1 MIKMFR
7 YLKPKQWLYFAIS
20 VAFIVVQVY
29 LNLKLPDYMNDI
41 TRLINTPGNE
51 MKDIYEAGFKMLV
64 CALLGAA
71 CSIIISYFA
80 ANIAAGLSRT
90 LREKV
95 YHQVV
100 DFSSEE
106 MHDFS
111 VDSLI
116 TRTTNDITQIQM
128 IMAMGLVV
136 MIQAPITAVWAIC
149 KIWDKSWQWTT
160 MTAFAVL
167 LLFTTIGILVTFAM
181 PKFRKVQGLVDRL
194 NLVTRENLSGL
205 RVIRA
210 YNAEDYEE
218 AKFQKVNQE
227 IADTNIYVGKFMPL
241 MPATMNL
248 IMNGLSLGIYWIGAY
263 MINNVSMEMTQG
275 TAVLKQ
281 HMMERVSLFGDM
293 VVFVSYAIQVV
304 MAFVMLTMIFVNLPR
319 AQVAARRVQAVI
331 DKKKHLKDGKGVH
344 PTQKGTLRFE
354 NVSFQYPDAS
364 EAVIENVSFE
374 ANTGDTVA
382 FIGSTG
388 SGKSTLVN
396 LIPRFYDAT
405 KGTVYVDGCDV
416 KDYEMEELRRK
427 VGYIPQKAFLFKGTI
442 DSNMHYGD
450 NQDVSEDVVNDALRI
465 AQATP
470 FIEKMPEGVASP
482 IVQGG
487 TNVSGGQRQRLA
499 IARTLA
505 RRPEILIF
513 DDSFSALDYKTD
525 RILRDTLNQEL
536 TDTTKVIVAQRIG
549 TIRDANLIIV
559 LDEGKVVGQGTHEE
573 LMANCSVYQDIA
585 YSQLSKEELSHE
597 SNAR

>member
-7 YLKPKQWLYFAIS
+7 YLNLKQWVYFFIS
-20 VAFIVVQVY
+20 VIFIVIQVY

-51 MKDIYEAGFKMLV
+51 MSDIYSAGGKMLV

-71 CSIIISYFA
+71 CSIIISFFA
-80 ANIAAGLSRT
+80 ANIAAGLSKT
-90 LREKV
+90 LRQNV

-100 DFSSEE
+100 DFSPEE
-106 MHDFS
+106 MNAFS

-136 MIQAPITAVWAIC
+136 MIQAPITAIWAIL
-149 KIWDKSWQWTT
+149 KIWNKSWQWTT
-160 MTAFAVL
+160 MTAMAVVL
-167 LLFTTIGILVTFAM
+167 LFVTIGVLVTFAM
-181 PKFRKVQGLVDRL
+181 PKFRKIQGLVDQL

-218 AKFQKVNQE
+218 AKFQSVNKE

-263 MINNVSMEMTQG
+263 MINHVSMSMTQG
-275 TAVLKQ
+275 PAILKE
-281 HMMERVSLFGDM
+281 HLMDRISLFGDM

-319 AQVAARRVQAVI
+319 AQVACRRVQEVI
-331 DKKKHLKDGKGVH
+331 NKGIIIKDGHGVT
-344 PTQKGTLRFE
+344 PEEMGTVRFDH
-354 NVSFQYPDAS
+354 VSFQYPDAK
-364 EAVIENVSFE
+364 EAVIENVSFT
-374 ANTGDTVA
+374 AHQGDTVA

-405 KGTVYVDGCDV
+405 QGTVYVDGKDV
-416 KDYEMEELRRK
+416 RDYTTKMLRQK

-442 DSNMHYGD
+442 ASNMRYGD
-450 NQDVSEDVVNDALRI
+450 NANVSDEVVSEALTM

-470 FIEKMPEGVASP
+470 FIDKMPAGVNSEIA
-482 IVQGG
+482 QGG
-487 TNVSGGQRQRLA
+487 SNVSGGQRQRLA

-505 RRPEILIF
+505 RQPEILIF

-525 RILRDTLNQEL
+525 RLLRDTLNEKL
-536 TDTTKVIVAQRIG
+536 KDTTKLIVAQRIG
-549 TIRDANLIIV
+549 TIRDADQIIV
-559 LDEGKVVGQGTHEE
+559 LDEGKVVGQGTHDE
-573 LMANCSVYQDIA
+573 LMENCAVYQDIA
-585 YSQLSKEELSHE
+585 YSQLSKEELHHE
-597 SNAR
+597 

>member
-7 YLKPKQWLYFAIS
+7 YLNLKQWVYFFIS
-20 VAFIVVQVY
+20 VIFIVIQVY

-51 MKDIYEAGFKMLV
+51 MSDIYSAGGKMLV

-71 CSIIISYFA
+71 CSIIISFFA
-80 ANIAAGLSRT
+80 ANIAAGLSKT
-90 LREKV
+90 LRQKV

-100 DFSSEE
+100 DFSPEE
-106 MHDFS
+106 MNAFS

-136 MIQAPITAVWAIC
+136 MIQAPITAIWAIL
-149 KIWDKSWQWTT
+149 KIWNKSWQWTT
-160 MTAFAVL
+160 MTAMAVVL
-167 LLFTTIGILVTFAM
+167 LFVTIGVLVTFAM
-181 PKFRKVQGLVDRL
+181 PKFRKIQGLVDQL

-218 AKFQKVNQE
+218 AKFQSVNKE

-263 MINNVSMEMTQG
+263 MINHVSMSMMQG
-275 TAVLKQ
+275 PAVLKE
-281 HMMERVSLFGDM
+281 HLMDRISLFGDM

-319 AQVAARRVQAVI
+319 AQVACRRVQEVI
-331 DKKKHLKDGKGVH
+331 NKGISIKDGHGVT
-344 PTQKGTLRFE
+344 PEEVGTVRFDH
-354 NVSFQYPDAS
+354 VSFQYPDAK
-364 EAVIENVSFE
+364 EAVIENVSFT
-374 ANTGDTVA
+374 AHQGDTVA

-405 KGTVYVDGCDV
+405 QGTVYIDGKDV
-416 KDYEMEELRRK
+416 RDYTTKMLRQK

-442 DSNMHYGD
+442 ASNMRYGD
-450 NQDVSEDVVNDALRI
+450 NANVSDEVVSEALTM

-470 FIEKMPEGVASP
+470 FIDKMPAGVNSEIA
-482 IVQGG
+482 QGG
-487 TNVSGGQRQRLA
+487 SNVSGGQRQRLA

-505 RRPEILIF
+505 RQPEILIF

-525 RILRDTLNQEL
+525 RLLRDTLNEKL
-536 TDTTKVIVAQRIG
+536 KDTTKLIVAQRIG
-549 TIRDANLIIV
+549 TIRDADQIIV
-559 LDEGKVVGQGTHEE
+559 LDEGKVVGQGTHDE
-573 LMANCSVYQDIA
+573 LMANCAVYQDIA
-585 YSQLSKEELSHE
+585 YSQLSKEELHHE
-597 SNAR
+597 

>member
-7 YLKPKQWLYFAIS
+7 YLNLKQWVYFFIS
-20 VAFIVVQVY
+20 VIFIVIQVY

-51 MKDIYEAGFKMLV
+51 MSDIYSAGGKMLV

-71 CSIIISYFA
+71 CSIIISFFA
-80 ANIAAGLSRT
+80 ANIAAGLSKT
-90 LREKV
+90 LRQKV

-100 DFSSEE
+100 DFSPEE
-106 MHDFS
+106 MNAFS

-136 MIQAPITAVWAIC
+136 MIQAPITAIWAIL
-149 KIWDKSWQWTT
+149 KIWNKSWQWTT
-160 MTAFAVL
+160 MTAMAVVL
-167 LLFTTIGILVTFAM
+167 LFVTIGVLVTFAM
-181 PKFRKVQGLVDRL
+181 PKFRKIQGLVDQL

-218 AKFQKVNQE
+218 AKFQSVNKE

-263 MINNVSMEMTQG
+263 MINHVSMSMTQG
-275 TAVLKQ
+275 PAVLKE
-281 HMMERVSLFGDM
+281 HLMDRISLFGDM

-319 AQVAARRVQAVI
+319 AQVACRRVQEVI
-331 DKKKHLKDGKGVH
+331 NKGISIKDGHGVT
-344 PTQKGTLRFE
+344 PEEVGTVRFDH
-354 NVSFQYPDAS
+354 VSFQYPDAK
-364 EAVIENVSFE
+364 EAVIENVSFT
-374 ANTGDTVA
+374 AHQGDTVA

-405 KGTVYVDGCDV
+405 QGTVYVDGKDV
-416 KDYEMEELRRK
+416 RDYTTKMLRQK

-442 DSNMHYGD
+442 ASNMRYGD
-450 NQDVSEDVVNDALRI
+450 NANVSDEVVSEALTM

-470 FIEKMPEGVASP
+470 FIDKMPAGVNSEIA
-482 IVQGG
+482 QGG
-487 TNVSGGQRQRLA
+487 SNVSGGQRQRLA

-505 RRPEILIF
+505 RQPEILIF

-525 RILRDTLNQEL
+525 RLLRDTLNEKL
-536 TDTTKVIVAQRIG
+536 KDTTKLIVAQRIG
-549 TIRDANLIIV
+549 TIRDADQIIV
-559 LDEGKVVGQGTHEE
+559 LDEGKVVGQGTHDE
-573 LMANCSVYQDIA
+573 LMANCAVYQDIA
-585 YSQLSKEELSHE
+585 YSQLSKEELHHE
-597 SNAR
+597 

>member
-7 YLKPKQWLYFAIS
+7 YLNLKQWVYFFIS
-20 VAFIVVQVY
+20 VIFIVIQVY

-51 MKDIYEAGFKMLV
+51 MSDIYSAGGKMLV

-71 CSIIISYFA
+71 CSIIISFFA
-80 ANIAAGLSRT
+80 ANIAAGLSKT
-90 LREKV
+90 LRQKV

-100 DFSSEE
+100 DFSPEE
-106 MHDFS
+106 MNAFS

-136 MIQAPITAVWAIC
+136 MIQAPITAIWAIL
-149 KIWDKSWQWTT
+149 KIWNKSWQWTT
-160 MTAFAVL
+160 MTAMAVVL
-167 LLFTTIGILVTFAM
+167 LFVTIGVLVTFAM
-181 PKFRKVQGLVDRL
+181 PKFRKIQGLVDQL

-218 AKFQKVNQE
+218 AKFQSVNKE

-263 MINNVSMEMTQG
+263 MINHVSMSMMQG
-275 TAVLKQ
+275 PAVLKE
-281 HMMERVSLFGDM
+281 HLMDRISLFGDM

-319 AQVAARRVQAVI
+319 AQVACRRVQEVI
-331 DKKKHLKDGKGVH
+331 NKDISIKDGHGVT
-344 PTQKGTLRFE
+344 PEEVGTVRFDH
-354 NVSFQYPDAS
+354 VSFQYPDAK
-364 EAVIENVSFE
+364 EAVIENVSFT
-374 ANTGDTVA
+374 AHQGDTVA

-405 KGTVYVDGCDV
+405 QGTVYIDGKDV
-416 KDYEMEELRRK
+416 RDYTTKMLRQK

-442 DSNMHYGD
+442 ASNMRYGD
-450 NQDVSEDVVNDALRI
+450 NANVSDEVVSEALTM

-470 FIEKMPEGVASP
+470 FIDKMPAGVNSEIA
-482 IVQGG
+482 QGG
-487 TNVSGGQRQRLA
+487 SNVSGGQRQRLA

-505 RRPEILIF
+505 RQPEILIF

-525 RILRDTLNQEL
+525 RLLRDTLNEKL
-536 TDTTKVIVAQRIG
+536 KDTTKLIVAQRIG
-549 TIRDANLIIV
+549 TIRDADQIIV
-559 LDEGKVVGQGTHEE
+559 LDEGKVVGQGTHDE
-573 LMANCSVYQDIA
+573 LMANCAVYQDIA
-585 YSQLSKEELSHE
+585 YSQLSKEELHHE
-597 SNAR
+597 